1 MQNGRELWISWIY
14 FPMENLVDRVHVAWI
29 GWRGQKGVAALEED
43 ELDEAVLEGVTPQA
57 PRA

>member
-43 ELDEAVLEGVTPQA
+43 ELDEAVLEGVTP
-57 PRA
+57 